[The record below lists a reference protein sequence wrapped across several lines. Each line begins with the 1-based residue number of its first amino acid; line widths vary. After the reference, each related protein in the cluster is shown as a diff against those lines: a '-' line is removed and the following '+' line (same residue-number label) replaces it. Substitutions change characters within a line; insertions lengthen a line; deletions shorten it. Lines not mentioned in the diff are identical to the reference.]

1 MAAISITAANVL
13 PSAQATFIA
22 GDTKSHE
29 AFTAGQL
36 AYLYS
41 SDGTYGLADAN
52 GVAETNTC
60 TGIFANSGGA
70 GQQCKVV
77 DFDPNL
83 AIGGSVT
90 LGIVYIIGAT
100 PGQLTEYP
108 DKTTGWHV
116 QPVCLAI
123 DATHVCFKPFPVTSS
138 AIA

>member
-13 PSAQATFIA
+13 PSADAEYID
-22 GDTKSHE
+22 GNTKSHE

-36 AYLYS
+36 AYFYS
-41 SDGTYGLADAN
+41 SDSTYGLADAN
-52 GVAETNTC
+52 GLTETNTC
-60 TGIFANSGGA
+60 VGIFVNSGGA
-70 GQQCKVV
+70 GQQCKILTY
-77 DFDPNL
+77 DPNL

-90 LGIVYIIGAT
+90 LGMVYIIGAT

-108 DKTTGWHV
+108 DKATNWHV
-116 QPVCLAI
+116 QPVCMAI